1 MKFFYGWWI
10 VLAAILCQFASM
22 SVGQAVIGVFMNPV
36 IDDLGWKVW
45 EFTLGSS
52 LAVGA
57 GAISAMVAGRI
68 VDSKG
73 PRPLILIGSV
83 VSGICL
89 FLLSLQ
95 SNLFVFL
102 ALYSIAGLVGWNF
115 FGPPVINATL
125 SKWFIAQRGWAL
137 SLGSIGISLAGLI
150 TPFLMTVVVDSFSW
164 RTGYTTLGISVV
176 VLLIPIAFVMRRR
189 PEDYGLQP
197 DGKVLANGSPQDTK
211 INQIEGTSLTVNEAI
226 RTKSF
231 WSLVFGFG
239 LIMGA
244 LMSVLIHAIPFTVES
259 GFSRTI
265 AAAAITVNGVGNL
278 SGKFFWGYALQRFDP
293 RKLVFLAYSLSAL
306 GVVLMLSTP
315 NNLNI
320 TILFSAFFL
329 YGLGFGG
336 TIPLSQFLWAKYFG
350 RTHIGSING
359 VAHPMTTL
367 STALAPVL
375 VGYGYDV
382 YQTYLPAFILIIC
395 AYILGAFIV
404 LISKEPVLVET
415 SKSNI

>member
-211 INQIEGTSLTVNEAI
+211 INQIEGTSLTVNEAL

-350 RTHIGSING
+350 RIHIGAING

>member
-306 GVVLMLSTP
+306 GVALMLSTP

-350 RTHIGSING
+350 RTHIGAING

>member
-306 GVVLMLSTP
+306 GVALMLSTP

>member
-211 INQIEGTSLTVNEAI
+211 INQIEGTSLTVNEAL

-306 GVVLMLSTP
+306 GVALMLSTP

>member
-150 TPFLMTVVVDSFSW
+150 TPFLMTFVVDSFSW

-211 INQIEGTSLTVNEAI
+211 INQIEGTSLTVNEAL

-350 RTHIGSING
+350 RIHIGAING

>member
-57 GAISAMVAGRI
+57 GAISAMVAGRV

-125 SKWFIAQRGWAL
+125 SKWFISQRGWAL

-211 INQIEGTSLTVNEAI
+211 INQIERTSLTVNEAI

-306 GVVLMLSTP
+306 GVALMLSTP
-315 NNLNI
+315 NNLSI
-320 TILFSAFFL
+320 TILF
-329 YGLGFGG
+329 
-336 TIPLSQFLWAKYFG
+336 LSLI
-350 RTHIGSING
+350 HI
-359 VAHPMTTL
+359 
-367 STALAPVL
+367 
-375 VGYGYDV
+375 
-382 YQTYLPAFILIIC
+382 
-395 AYILGAFIV
+395 
-404 LISKEPVLVET
+404 
-415 SKSNI
+415 

>member
-10 VLAAILCQFASM
+10 VLAAVLCQFASM
-22 SVGQAVIGVFMNPV
+22 SVGQAVIGVFMKPV

-52 LAVGA
+52 LAVGT
-57 GAISAMVAGRI
+57 GAISAVIAGRI
-68 VDSKG
+68 VDAKG

-95 SNLFVFL
+95 SNLFIFL
-102 ALYSIAGLVGWNF
+102 TLYSIAGLIGWNF
-115 FGPPVINATL
+115 FGPLVINATL
-125 SKWFIAQRGWAL
+125 SKWFISRRGWAL

-150 TPFLMTVVVDSFSW
+150 TPFLMTFVVDSFSW
-164 RTGYTTLGISVV
+164 RTGYNVLGISVV
-176 VLLIPIAFVMRRR
+176 TLLIPIAFVMRRR
-189 PEDYGLQP
+189 PEDYGLEP
-197 DGKVLANGSPQDTK
+197 DGNILSNASNHDSKN
-211 INQIEGTSLTVNEAI
+211 NQLEPDSLTMREALL
-226 RTKSF
+226 TKSF

-244 LMSVLIHAIPFTVES
+244 LISVLIHAIPFIVES

-265 AAAAITVNGVGNL
+265 AATAITVNGLGNL
-278 SGKFFWGYALQRFDP
+278 SGKFFWGYALQKFDP

-306 GVVLMLSTP
+306 GVGLMLSTP
-315 NNLNI
+315 NSLNI
-320 TILFSAFFL
+320 PTLFLGFFL
-329 YGLGFGG
+329 YGVGFGG
-336 TIPLSQFLWAKYFG
+336 TIPLSQFIWAKYFG
-350 RTHIGSING
+350 RKNIGSING

-375 VGYGYDV
+375 VGYGYDI
-382 YQTYLPAFILIIC
+382 YQTYSPAFVVIIF

-404 LISKEPVLVET
+404 LISKEPILKE
-415 SKSNI
+415 SAKSNS

>member
-52 LAVGA
+52 LAVGG

-125 SKWFIAQRGWAL
+125 SKWFISQRGWAL

-150 TPFLMTVVVDSFSW
+150 TPFFMTVIVDSFSW

-211 INQIEGTSLTVNEAI
+211 INQIERASLTVTEAI

-265 AAAAITVNGVGNL
+265 AAAAITVNGIGNL
-278 SGKFFWGYALQRFDP
+278 SGKFFWGYALQRFDS
-293 RKLVFLAYSLSAL
+293 RKLVFLAYFLSAL
-306 GVVLMLSTP
+306 GVALMLSTP

-350 RTHIGSING
+350 RTHIGTING

-404 LISKEPVLVET
+404 LISKEPVLVDT

>member
-57 GAISAMVAGRI
+57 GAISAMVAGRV

-125 SKWFIAQRGWAL
+125 SKWFISQRGWAL

-211 INQIEGTSLTVNEAI
+211 INQIERTSLTVNEAI

-306 GVVLMLSTP
+306 GVALMLSTP
-315 NNLNI
+315 NNLSI

-350 RTHIGSING
+350 RTHIGAING

-404 LISKEPVLVET
+404 LISKEPVLVEN